1 MLIIYIILSIAF
13 LALSLK
19 KPIYGVASIIVMLP
33 GYLWRFEF
41 FSLPTTFLE
50 LMIIVLFFIFLLKDK
65 NYQRLNFS
73 LKKSAENRLTKNL
86 RYLLSAWLLISLLA
100 FLVNPTLSAL
110 GLWRAYFLEPMI
122 FFLILIYSIKDVK
135 DIKIIINSLA
145 ILVLWL
151 LVVTIYQNFSSWN
164 YLLAYQAPNVKR
176 LTGVF
181 SYPNALSLLTA
192 PLAGFFATYFIYL
205 KNEKNRW
212 LYFLPALS
220 AIIMSFLTVSQGAI
234 SAIIISLIF
243 YLILAKK
250 IRRFTLPVLIIIF
263 VASFIFLPIGQKTKQ
278 VSQELFRPDLN
289 LSASSLE
296 IRSSQWQENWLM
308 LKDNIIFGAGL
319 NGYQKEMEKY
329 HQSDWLEI
337 YLYPHNF
344 FLNFWSETGLLGL
357 IAILLIL
364 IKFFTDYLRT
374 DQARRPLYLILISVM
389 IAIVVHGLVDVQY
402 FKNDLSV
409 LFWLVV
415 GMSVVV
421 KGEGQRAEVKGQK
434 QGQK

>member
-19 KPIYGVASIIVMLP
+19 RAIYGVASIIVMLP
-33 GYLWRFEF
+33 SYLWRFEF

-212 LYFLPALS
+212 LYFLPAL
-220 AIIMSFLTVSQGAI
+220 
-234 SAIIISLIF
+234 
-243 YLILAKK
+243 
-250 IRRFTLPVLIIIF
+250 
-263 VASFIFLPIGQKTKQ
+263 
-278 VSQELFRPDLN
+278 
-289 LSASSLE
+289 
-296 IRSSQWQENWLM
+296 
-308 LKDNIIFGAGL
+308 
-319 NGYQKEMEKY
+319 
-329 HQSDWLEI
+329 
-337 YLYPHNF
+337 
-344 FLNFWSETGLLGL
+344 
-357 IAILLIL
+357 
-364 IKFFTDYLRT
+364 
-374 DQARRPLYLILISVM
+374 
-389 IAIVVHGLVDVQY
+389 
-402 FKNDLSV
+402 
-409 LFWLVV
+409 
-415 GMSVVV
+415 
-421 KGEGQRAEVKGQK
+421 
-434 QGQK
+434 